1 MVVTIKVTAIEL
13 PTTIVDTTGC
23 ANAFPATIFGHV
35 FTVPGSITDT
45 IPSLT
50 GGCDTVRTINVT
62 AVELPTTIVDT
73 TVCANA
79 FPATIFGHV
88 FTVPGSITDT
98 IPSLTGGCDTV
109 ITMNVT
115 SVELPTTLFHST
127 ILLHSFP
134 ATIFGHVFTVPGSIT
149 DTIPSLTGGCDTVRT
164 INVTAVELP
173 TTIVD

>member
-109 ITMNVT
+109 
-115 SVELPTTLFHST
+115 
-127 ILLHSFP
+127 
-134 ATIFGHVFTVPGSIT
+134 
-149 DTIPSLTGGCDTVRT
+149 RT

-173 TTIVD
+173 TTIVDRSEEHTS